1 MFFAKAAA
9 GPVPVATAAP
19 NPTVLMVDVVAVASA
34 KTTVAPV
41 ISVHSGFFL
50 AMVSVS
56 RVESRKLRKYTW
68 RGREGCGT
76 KRNTKRV
83 DGEEGALFF
92 SVVFED

>member
-50 AMVSVS
+50 AIVSVS
-56 RVESRKLRKYTW
+56 RVESRKQRKYTW
-68 RGREGCGT
+68 RGG
-76 KRNTKRV
+76 RV
-83 DGEEGALFF
+83 VVPNATQSVLMVRRGRCFF
-92 SVVFED
+92 SVVFEE